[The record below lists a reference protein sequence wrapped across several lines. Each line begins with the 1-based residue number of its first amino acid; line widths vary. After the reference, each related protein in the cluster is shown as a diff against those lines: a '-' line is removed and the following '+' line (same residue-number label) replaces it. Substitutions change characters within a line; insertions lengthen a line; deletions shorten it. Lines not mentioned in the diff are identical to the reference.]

1 MAPKRKRTVLREA
14 ERGAAK
20 LLAAREKLAALEEG
34 GSTDRPIAVP
44 SASLVEP
51 RALATRCLAC
61 EGALELVEHRAVHAG
76 GTLVREVV
84 ARCRTCGRAR
94 TQWLRVLPSQLH

>member
-1 MAPKRKRTVLREA
+1 MAPKRKRAVLREA
-14 ERGAAK
+14 AREAEK

-34 GSTDRPIAVP
+34 GSAARPIAVA

-61 EGALELVEHRAVHAG
+61 EGALELVDHRAVHHGSA
-76 GTLVREVV
+76 LVREVV
-84 ARCRTCGRAR
+84 ARCRACGRAR
-94 TQWLRVLPSQLH
+94 TQWLRVAPPQLH